1 MYSKNVI
8 TIKEKENKEI
18 VGYIPEPLAEIIHP
32 LLKPRKVYKITYTVQ
47 GNQKK
52 YSKARGFFEK

>member
-1 MYSKNVI
+1 MYSKKVI

-32 LLKPRKVYKITYTVQ
+32 FLKPRKVYKITYTV
-47 GNQKK
+47 
-52 YSKARGFFEK
+52 